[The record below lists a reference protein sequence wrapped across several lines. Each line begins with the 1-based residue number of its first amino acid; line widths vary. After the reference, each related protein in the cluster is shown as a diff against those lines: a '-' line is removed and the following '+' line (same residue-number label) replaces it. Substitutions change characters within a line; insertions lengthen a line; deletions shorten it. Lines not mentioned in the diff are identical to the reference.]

1 LRGAGSGK
9 IPPLCKADH
18 AKFWEESMQKIIIA
32 IMVLAFGLTVSQG
45 AFARMKDNS
54 NFGYCPDGTKV
65 PDTTKCPKPKK

>member
-1 LRGAGSGK
+1 VACVNLITLRVGGN
-9 IPPLCKADH
+9 
-18 AKFWEESMQKIIIA
+18 MQKIIIA

-65 PDTTKCPKPKK
+65 PDTTKCPKEKTKK

>member
-1 LRGAGSGK
+1 
-9 IPPLCKADH
+9 
-18 AKFWEESMQKIIIA
+18 MQKIIIA

-45 AFARMKDNS
+45 AFARMKDKE